1 MSTPSFPAHSF
12 WSQERQF
19 GPIGV
24 FDTGHGGL
32 TILRGLVDRLPHQPF
47 IYLGDH
53 ANAPYGERPGPE
65 IYELTRRAVD
75 QLFQL
80 GCGLVVLA
88 CNTAS
93 AVALR
98 KLQQEWLPA
107 SYPYHRV
114 LGVLVPMVEALA
126 RTNWYS
132 GTPDPA
138 APQAPAEMIAVF
150 ATPATVAAGSYVDE
164 VKKRAPRV
172 AVLQRACPE
181 LAGLIEA
188 DAGDAVIRP
197 YVTRHVAALLAEAAR
212 LYPQWPVP
220 NKAVLGCTHYQLIRH
235 LFAAALPPETEIL
248 SQPKRV
254 AEALIS
260 YLWRHPE
267 FRHFAATPI
276 APLCFTSGEPGR
288 ISTLASRFFGGHLV
302 FHSLQEAPGVI
313 AAARAEAVETGSPQA

>member
-1 MSTPSFPAHSF
+1 MTPLRPQAQRF
-12 WSQERQF
+12 WSQQPQF

-24 FDTGHGGL
+24 FDSGHGGL
-32 TILRGLVDRLPHQPF
+32 TVLRGLVDRLPRQPF

-53 ANAPYGERPGPE
+53 ANAPYGARPGPE
-65 IYELTRRAVD
+65 IYELTRRAVE
-75 QLFQL
+75 QLFDL

-98 KLQQEWLPA
+98 KLQQEWLPTA
-107 SYPYHRV
+107 YPQHRV

-132 GTPDPA
+132 ETPGPE

-150 ATPATVAAGSYVDE
+150 ATAATVTAGSYVDE

-172 AVLQRACPE
+172 AVLQQACPA
-181 LAGLIEA
+181 LAPLIEA
-188 DAGDAVIRP
+188 GAEDAAIRP
-197 YVTRHVAALLAEAAR
+197 HVEKYVAALLAEAGR
-212 LYPQWPVP
+212 LHPQWPVP
-220 NKAVLGCTHYQLIRH
+220 NKAVLGCTHYPLIQH

-267 FRHFAATPI
+267 FRHFAAAPVT
-276 APLCFTSGEPGR
+276 PLCFTSGDATR
-288 ISTLASRFFGGHLV
+288 ISALASRFFGGHLV
-302 FHSLQEAPGVI
+302 FHSLSEAP
-313 AAARAEAVETGSPQA
+313 RLTAVPDR